1 MGWNMEL
8 FNLPSSCK
16 VDKNIPK
23 EIIYK
28 NADADEKFKRIF
40 IENVEKIRYE
50 YALNNENSNIEKY
63 VKDDEKYEEINFL
76 KVILKKKSKENII
89 SKLLHQLIPKGT
101 IIILE
106 YQNELIISAA
116 KKRITNN
123 KVIVD
128 EIFSSNWLDK
138 YDNILQELDYKKLN
152 STNMK
157 TLYESIIEKIRIITL
172 SENGQIIESKDIEI
186 LEELNKEIEELK
198 ALRKKE
204 TQINRI
210 TQIQS
215 QLLEKINQR
224 NILLRKNN

>member
-1 MGWNMEL
+1 MEL

-63 VKDDEKYEEINFL
+63 IKDEERYNEVHFIRIILRKKGKEKI
-76 KVILKKKSKENII
+76 V

-101 IIILE
+101 IVILE
-106 YQNELIISAA
+106 YQNEIIISAV
-116 KKRITNN
+116 KKRVTNN

-128 EIFSSNWLDK
+128 EVFISNWLDK
-138 YDNILQELDYKKLN
+138 YDNILQELNYKKLN

-224 NILLRKNN
+224 NILLKKNN